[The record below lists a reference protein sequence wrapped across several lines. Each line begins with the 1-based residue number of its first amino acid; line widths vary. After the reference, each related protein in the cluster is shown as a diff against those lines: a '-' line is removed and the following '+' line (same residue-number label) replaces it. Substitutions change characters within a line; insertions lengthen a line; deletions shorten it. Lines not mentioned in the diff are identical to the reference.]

1 MWAYRK
7 WLNIWKELHSQ
18 ELHDIYTN
26 EDKTDWARTYKSFM
40 KGLTCKWLS
49 SIKIDTKELDASK
62 VVGLEVNTEN
72 IEWTISIHSFLVTS
86 V

>member
-1 MWAYRK
+1 
-7 WLNIWKELHSQ
+7 
-18 ELHDIYTN
+18 
-26 EDKTDWARTYKSFM
+26 M